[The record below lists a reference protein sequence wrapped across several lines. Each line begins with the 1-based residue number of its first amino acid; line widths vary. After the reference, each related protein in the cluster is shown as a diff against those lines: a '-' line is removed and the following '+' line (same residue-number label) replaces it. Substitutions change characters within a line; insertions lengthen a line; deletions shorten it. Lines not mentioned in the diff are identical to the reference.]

1 MAQGRV
7 SPSQAN
13 TALLGGEIQNV
24 TSGSKDDLSSLF
36 LLKRIKRVLFPL
48 TFQQKKTDI
57 KQRAGRGVSCGRSL
71 WTRLEFA
78 PRAVSQGLLLRV
90 AGMPVQIAAKLNLWH
105 NDSSCSACAL
115 LICFLPS
122 HTMAFNHTSLPLQHP
137 PLVSPVSGAF
147 IPGQAAQ
154 HPSSVL
160 FSPLFK
166 NDSSVLRIEQV
177 RGSFDFL
184 VQWLECNH

>member
-1 MAQGRV
+1 
-7 SPSQAN
+7 
-13 TALLGGEIQNV
+13 
-24 TSGSKDDLSSLF
+24 
-36 LLKRIKRVLFPL
+36 
-48 TFQQKKTDI
+48 
-57 KQRAGRGVSCGRSL
+57 
-71 WTRLEFA
+71 
-78 PRAVSQGLLLRV
+78 
-90 AGMPVQIAAKLNLWH
+90 MPVQIAAKLNLWH

-154 HPSSVL
+154 HPSSVV

-177 RGSFDFL
+177 RDGLGFL
-184 VQWLECNH
+184 LQWLECNR